1 MDEIININTIVE
13 DDIFKIFKNSV
24 ICPIC
29 KSILVEPQLCLKCQN
44 NFCKKCID
52 KWSENNN
59 ECPNKCSEPEY
70 KGSMGKKDI
79 LSKLKFKCQK
89 CEETYFYN
97 EIKNHYENCTQKN
110 FSRYMSKDDTSF
122 YSEINEDNKKKLEHI
137 SNEELSKLEKDGV
150 EVTNIKGKKFF
161 ILF

>member
-1 MDEIININTIVE
+1 MDEVINTNTIIE
-13 DDIFKIFKNSV
+13 DEIYTAFKDSV

-59 ECPNKCSEPEY
+59 ECPN
-70 KGSMGKKDI
+70 
-79 LSKLKFKCQK
+79 KCQK